1 MACKKCGVRKFRLEN
16 FYTISM
22 DVKQSNSL
30 NESFNNYISGET
42 INDYQ
47 CDNCNEKVDVFKR

>member
-42 INDYQ
+42 INDY
-47 CDNCNEKVDVFKR
+47 